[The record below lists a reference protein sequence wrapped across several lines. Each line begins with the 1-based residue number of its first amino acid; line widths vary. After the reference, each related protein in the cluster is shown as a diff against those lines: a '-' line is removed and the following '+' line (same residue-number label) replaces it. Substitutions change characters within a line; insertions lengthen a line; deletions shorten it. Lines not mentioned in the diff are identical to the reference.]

1 MSYNTEII
9 HVMSAAN
16 GVDMNRLVSAEA
28 LAQRFHETYERLAPQ
43 YGYET
48 RKESSVEWKDV
59 PTNNKN
65 LMIAVCSEILFTNDK
80 DIHE

>member
-1 MSYNTEII
+1 
-9 HVMSAAN
+9 MSAAN
-16 GVDMNRLVSAEA
+16 EVDMNRMVSAEA

-48 RKESSVEWKDV
+48 RKESAVEWEDV

-65 LMIAVCSEILFTNDK
+65 LMIAVCSEILFTNRKVWNRSDS
-80 DIHE
+80 DDCHH